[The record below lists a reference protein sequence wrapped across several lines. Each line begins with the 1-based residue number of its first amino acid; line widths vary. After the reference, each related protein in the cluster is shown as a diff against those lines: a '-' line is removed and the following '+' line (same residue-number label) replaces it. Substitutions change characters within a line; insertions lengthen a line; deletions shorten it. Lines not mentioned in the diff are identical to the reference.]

1 MDLYS
6 MAVGYSRPCSLKVL
20 ADVILIPLHV
30 GKGHSKETP
39 MWISSASTLFPVLMT
54 VWPPAFAWLTSLN
67 LL

>member
-6 MAVGYSRPCSLKVL
+6 MDVGYSRPCYLKVL

-54 VWPPAFAWLTSLN
+54 VWPPAFYYNVTLK
-67 LL
+67 